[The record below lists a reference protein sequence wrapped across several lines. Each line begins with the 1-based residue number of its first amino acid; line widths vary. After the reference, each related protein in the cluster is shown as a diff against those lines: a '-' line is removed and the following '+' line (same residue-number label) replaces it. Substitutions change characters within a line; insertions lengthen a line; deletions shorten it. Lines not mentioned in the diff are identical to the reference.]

1 MPVTIDE
8 VSADVA
14 EPQNRGGGTTQSAE
28 PQPGSPSE
36 QRRQRE
42 LIERLAQRA
51 ARVCAN

>member
-8 VSADVA
+8 VTADVT
-14 EPQNRGGGTTQSAE
+14 PQDGRGAAVETPAPPLS
-28 PQPGSPSE
+28 SPSE

-42 LIERLAQRA
+42 LFERMQQRA